1 MTLKEFY
8 KFTWKK
14 LILFFLIVIIPLFF
28 ILNEMGIKDGPPID
42 KIWIYLTFILF
53 WPFILIYFLES
64 LIISNMDWIHLVDVP
79 FILFAL
85 LLNILYLYS
94 VVSLI
99 TKYLKR

>member
-1 MTLKEFY
+1 MTLKELY

-14 LILFFLIVIIPLFF
+14 LALFFLIVIIPLFF
-28 ILNEMGIKDGPPID
+28 ILNEMGIKDGPPIN
-42 KIWIYLTFILF
+42 KILIYLTFILF

-64 LIISNMDWIHLVDVP
+64 LIISNVDWIHLVDVP

-99 TKYLKR
+99 TKYLKK